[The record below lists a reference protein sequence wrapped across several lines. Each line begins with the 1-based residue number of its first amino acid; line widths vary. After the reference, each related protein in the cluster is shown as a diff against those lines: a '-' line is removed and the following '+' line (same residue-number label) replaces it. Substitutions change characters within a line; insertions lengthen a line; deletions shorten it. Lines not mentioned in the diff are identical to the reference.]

1 MATSRPTTAEQKI
14 ACCYALSVEPRLL
27 TLRYRG
33 VTIAESSCAIRAD
46 RPGSAP
52 VYFVPTEDVA
62 PISLQA
68 SATLVT
74 APGLGRARVVNV
86 CTGEKTLRAAAYR
99 LEEPT
104 ALGSCL
110 AGRVGFDAA
119 RFEQI
124 QKSRS
129 SID

>member
-1 MATSRPTTAEQKI
+1 MATARPKA
-14 ACCYALSVEPRLL
+14 APNGAPCCYALSVEPRLL

-52 VYFVPTEDVA
+52 VYFVPAEDVA
-62 PISLQA
+62 PVSLEA
-68 SATLVT
+68 SKTLVT

-86 CTGEKTLRAAAYR
+86 CTGGKTIEAAAYR

-104 ALGSCL
+104 ELGACL

-119 RFEQI
+119 RFEQEE
-124 QKSRS
+124 QSRS